1 MVVGAVADTGDR
13 EALLRSGSPLLFFL
27 QYYYL
32 EPHNVSGCHEIYFVA
47 TRLNST
53 CKYGGNN
60 DYIAMILVIA
70 NVIQCHTTFVIF
82 CQHAA
87 IFVAMAGH
95 DFWIAVIDVQ

>member
-13 EALLRSGSPLLFFL
+13 EALLRSGSPLLFL

-32 EPHNVSGCHEIYFVA
+32 EPHNVGGCHEIYFVA